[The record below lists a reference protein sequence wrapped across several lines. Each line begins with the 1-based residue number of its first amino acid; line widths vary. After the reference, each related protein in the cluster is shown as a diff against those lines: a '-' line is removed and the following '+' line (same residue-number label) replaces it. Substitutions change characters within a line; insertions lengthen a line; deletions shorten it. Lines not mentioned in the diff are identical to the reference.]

1 MGKIMMKQEAIG
13 VFDSGVGGLT
23 VVKALAH
30 ELPHE
35 HLIYFGDTARVPYGT
50 KSAETIIRYSVEN
63 SIFLLNHKVKCIVI
77 ACNTASA
84 YALEHLQHLFK
95 VPVIGVI
102 TPGVEAALAVSKNR
116 KIGVIGTSATI
127 HSNVYKQ
134 EIQKRDP
141 HTTVI
146 SLACPLFVPLV
157 EEGYLGHAATQLLT
171 REYLEP
177 IKESGIDTLIL
188 GCTHYPLLKEQIQ
201 EVLGSKIHIVD
212 SAQACAKAV
221 AKVLSEKELHG
232 NQQQPGISK
241 FFVSDDP
248 SKFEAMAIKFLGS
261 PLSHIEKIG

>member
-1 MGKIMMKQEAIG
+1 MSDEAIG

-23 VVKALAH
+23 VVKALSR

-35 HLIYFGDTARVPYGT
+35 HMIYFGDTARVPYGT
-50 KSAETIIRYSVEN
+50 KSADTILRYSVEN

-84 YALEHLQHLFK
+84 YALGHLQHLFK

-102 TPGVEAALAVSKNR
+102 APGVEAALNVSKNR

-127 HSNVYKQ
+127 QSNVYKQ

-157 EEGYLGHAATQLLT
+157 EEGYLSHAATALMS

-177 IKESGIDTLIL
+177 MKKSGIDTLIL

-201 EVLGSKIHIVD
+201 DAVGTEIQIID
-212 SAQACAKAV
+212 SAQACAKTV
-221 AKVLSEKELHG
+221 AEVLRDKELHG
-232 NQQQPGISK
+232 SRHLPGTSK

-248 SKFEAMAIKFLGS
+248 AKFEAMAIKFLGS